1 MIPPTFAWLFLM
13 ALISAWLCQ
22 IATDEID
29 TTLAGAIAVM
39 TFFLGLAFSPWTV
52 QLLILA
58 LLLFLDRLY
67 LWGDRPASETIK
79 SRN

>member
-1 MIPPTFAWLFLM
+1 MMPPTFAWLFLM

-22 IATDEID
+22 IATDDID
-29 TTLAGAIAVM
+29 TTLAGTIAVM
-39 TFFLGLAFSPWTV
+39 SFFLGLAFSPWSL
-52 QLLILA
+52 QLLIFV

-67 LWGDRPASETIK
+67 WWGDRAASETIK